1 MDDKRAEYEKLREQN
16 RHLLDEVMEE
26 EPKQSEEAEE
36 DKVHDALIRFRER
49 MMPYQ
54 NYIMIVGILILIM
67 LVVFLGFAYGG
78 MKVCSD
84 LDGVLDNKFKCHPDF
99 YKDQLIIQDKMIQGL
114 ILNVS

>member
-1 MDDKRAEYEKLREQN
+1 MNEEKQI
-16 RHLLDEVMEE
+16 VEE
-26 EPKQSEEAEE
+26 ETKESEEA
-36 DKVHDALIRFRER
+36 DKVHDALIGFRER

-54 NYIMIVGILILIM
+54 SYIMITGIIILIM

-99 YKDQLIIQDKMIQGL
+99 YKDQLIAQDKMINGL
-114 ILNVS
+114 IVNVS